1 VRVGVDLIEIERVRR
16 ALARH
21 GESFKER
28 CFTAAE
34 RAYCDSKPN
43 PPQHYAG
50 RFAAKEAVGKALGS
64 GVYFTWK
71 EIEIRGRPKPGVHLS
86 GRTKAWA
93 DRVGAGRIEL
103 SMTHSR
109 ELAAAV
115 AVVVDAG
122 KDGGDPPPE
131 PGLARREALPR

>member
-1 VRVGVDLIEIERVRR
+1 VRVGLDLIEIERVQR

-21 GESFKER
+21 GDSFRER

-43 PPQHYAG
+43 PSQHYAG

-71 EIEIRGRPKPGVHLS
+71 EIEIRGRPKPGVQLS
-86 GRTKAWA
+86 GRTAQWA
-93 DRVGAGRIEL
+93 EKVNAGRIEL

-115 AVVVDAG
+115 AVVLDA
-122 KDGGDPPPE
+122 
-131 PGLARREALPR
+131 

>member
-1 VRVGVDLIEIERVRR
+1 MRIGVDLIEIARIAQALERDGFRERV
-16 ALARH
+16 
-21 GESFKER
+21 
-28 CFTAAE
+28 FTDAE

-71 EIEIRGRPKPGVHLS
+71 EIEIVGRPKPGVQLS
-86 GRTKAWA
+86 GRTAAWA
-93 DRVGAGRIEL
+93 ERIGAGRIEL

-109 ELAAAV
+109 ELAQAV
-115 AVVVDAG
+115 ALVADV
-122 KDGGDPPPE
+122 
-131 PGLARREALPR
+131 